1 MLETGSL
8 LSGRYEILKHIG
20 AGGMAEV
27 FMAKDRKLNRYV
39 AVKVLK
45 KDFLEDEKILSKFKV
60 EAQAVAGLNCSNI
73 VNVYDVGVEGDV
85 NYIIMELVDGLTL
98 KEYIRRVGKLSSK
111 ETVDVTIQIAKALQ
125 CAHANHT
132 IHRDIKPQN
141 IIISETGGVKVTD
154 FGIAKVASSNTVTS
168 TAIGSAHYISPEQ
181 AKGKFCDEKSDIYS
195 LGITMYEMVTGQLP
209 FDHEN
214 GITVA
219 LMHLQ
224 NEITPPSALVE
235 DIPESLEKI
244 ILKCTMKKPEERYQ
258 SAQELIADL
267 QMVFDDISGE
277 YVGVAPI
284 VDNSPTIVL
293 SGKEL
298 DDAQEHSGYVDD
310 SSDDDEGNGMSAKM
324 ERLVVIL
331 AAVVGAII
339 IIAIVVF
346 VINGSGLFKSGTS
359 TTVSATTE
367 TEKTTEKPKQI
378 AVENYVGITYYKAKE
393 MIGSDL
399 KIERKSETSDDYDEG
414 VVIRQSIESNTE
426 VDKGTTIVL
435 TVSSGQSTIEVPNVV
450 GYSQTSAT
458 KTLSNKG
465 FKVSVTTENSSDV
478 KSGEVISQSP
488 KGGTRRESG
497 STITITVSKGESL
510 VSVPD
515 LRYESLSSAKAE
527 LKAAGLKLGSI
538 SKEYNDVV
546 DQNCVI
552 RQSIA
557 SGKEVSA
564 GTAVGIVVSLGPQAT
579 DTVGTTEE

>member
-20 AGGMAEV
+20 VGGMAEV

-45 KDFLEDEKILSKFKV
+45 KVFLEDEKILSKFKV

-224 NEITPPSALVE
+224 NEITPPRALVE

-267 QMVFDDISGE
+267 QLVFDDISGE
-277 YVGVAPI
+277 YIGVAPI
-284 VDNSPTIVL
+284 VDDSPTVVL

-298 DDAQEHSGYVDD
+298 DEAQEHSGYVDD
-310 SSDDDEGNGMSAKM
+310 SSDDDQGNGMSAKM

-359 TTVSATTE
+359 TTASATTE

-378 AVENYVGITYYKAKE
+378 AVENYVGITYYKAKS

-399 KIERKSETSDDYDEG
+399 KIEKKSETSDDYDEG

-435 TVSSGQSTIEVPNVV
+435 TVSSGQSTIEIPNVV

-458 KTLSNKG
+458 KMLSNKG
-465 FKVSVTTENSSDV
+465 FKVSVTTENSSTV
-478 KSGEVISQSP
+478 RSGKVISQSP
-488 KGGTRRESG
+488 KGGIRRESG
-497 STITITVSKGESL
+497 STITITVSKGASL

-515 LRYESLSSAKAE
+515 LSYESLSSAKAE
-527 LKAAGLKLGSI
+527 LKAAGLKVGSI

-552 RQSIA
+552 RQSIS
-557 SGKEVSA
+557 SGKKVSS
-564 GTAVGIVVSLGPQAT
+564 GTAVGIVVSLGPQST
-579 DTVGTTEE
+579 DTVSTTEE